1 MAMRDPNLLGLD
13 KWTDG
18 LSPAVIFVVLASMS
32 TLVSLLAFRL
42 GDGMSRFFSV
52 HDFIAICGAVATS
65 VGATSFFMFTLTRL
79 EGIPRS
85 TPAIFAFVLTG
96 SLVLGRAFHRVVVTE
111 LDKVAAGWKP
121 DQLRNIV
128 IVGVDQFS
136 LAAVRL
142 VQSQVPTTARVLALI
157 DEDVGLIGRAIRGVR
172 VVAQPHELDS
182 VLREYEI
189 HGVTVD
195 QVVISD
201 RSLVSTEA
209 RETLRQICDQH
220 EIETLPLSDALNLAP
235 KSATNE
241 GVASVS
247 AHLVKVSPYFKIKR
261 VLDVS
266 ASFALI
272 VLLSPLIIVV
282 SGLVLIDVGMP
293 LLFWQERI
301 GYGGRRF
308 LLRKF
313 RTYAAPFDR
322 NGVAIP
328 AADQLSRLGKFMR
341 ATRFDEIPQ
350 LLNILVG
357 DMSLIGPRPLLPKD
371 QPADPSIRLLARPGI
386 TGWAQINGGNSVTP
400 EEKEALD
407 AWYVEH
413 ATPLVDMKILAH
425 SLIIA
430 ATGERF
436 DRAAIAQALKWR
448 GGLMTKLDSA
458 STASPTNTDRV
469 G

>member
-1 MAMRDPNLLGLD
+1 M
-13 KWTDG
+13 
-18 LSPAVIFVVLASMS
+18 
-32 TLVSLLAFRL
+32 
-42 GDGMSRFFSV
+42 
-52 HDFIAICGAVATS
+52 
-65 VGATSFFMFTLTRL
+65 
-79 EGIPRS
+79 
-85 TPAIFAFVLTG
+85 
-96 SLVLGRAFHRVVVTE
+96 
-111 LDKVAAGWKP
+111 
-121 DQLRNIV
+121 
-128 IVGVDQFS
+128 
-136 LAAVRL
+136 
-142 VQSQVPTTARVLALI
+142 
-157 DEDVGLIGRAIRGVR
+157 
-172 VVAQPHELDS
+172 
-182 VLREYEI
+182 
-189 HGVTVD
+189 
-195 QVVISD
+195 
-201 RSLVSTEA
+201 
-209 RETLRQICDQH
+209 
-220 EIETLPLSDALNLAP
+220 
-235 KSATNE
+235 
-241 GVASVS
+241 
-247 AHLVKVSPYFKIKR
+247 
-261 VLDVS
+261 
-266 ASFALI
+266 
-272 VLLSPLIIVV
+272 
-282 SGLVLIDVGMP
+282 
-293 LLFWQERI
+293 
-301 GYGGRRF
+301 
-308 LLRKF
+308 LRKF